1 MSNFRNNKPL
11 SKYLTDRELKMS
23 AGFILEITGPKKDKI
38 FNFLKGRYSVMG
50 APMDMIFD
58 VFSETY
64 ARLVKSIILQFFF
77 KIKQKL

>member
-38 FNFLKGRYSVMG
+38 FSFLKGRYSVMG
-50 APMDMIFD
+50 VPMDMIFG
-58 VFSETY
+58 VF
-64 ARLVKSIILQFFF
+64 
-77 KIKQKL
+77 